1 MSRGISKKLII
12 ERLSSKVFHFLP
24 LKNMVKVSQMNAL
37 NLSTPTYKRD
47 IELTKG
53 YKYFLS
59 LSRTPSTQVGYQKY
73 RILTDDTWKS
83 YVRIEF
89 DGDLL
94 NGNFK
99 GHATNYYNVYNK
111 DARTKEK
118 RQKLNKRVLHQ
129 NNHYFDIEDV
139 NYLNDDLKL
148 YHLSEYEDRLLSNNS
163 QLLDID
169 KYIKRIDIYVPLYKT
184 GNININYA
192 TYCKLIYDKFPGK
205 VFIYVNDRD
214 FNYNKQ
220 NFININNLKIKNKLD
235 NTNSSNNKIFYNSLC
250 NVLSFYLQWIKNSDE
265 KNKYIEDIYNQ
276 IKKIVIDN
284 NDNFIDITTFT
295 NTINTIDSNPRSA
308 THGFEII
315 KRKTDKG
322 YILSK
327 LYEIQQD
334 LTNKA
339 LQYYNKLISPNHVN
353 YKGYNTILTK
363 INEYLINNK
372 INETISRF
380 YNLYNK
386 LK

>member
-12 ERLSSKVFHFLP
+12 ERLSSRVFHFLP
-24 LKNMVKVSQMNAL
+24 LENMVRVSQKNAL
-37 NLSTPTYKRD
+37 NLSIPTYKRD
-47 IELTKG
+47 LELTKG

-73 RILTDDTWKS
+73 RILTDKNWKT

-94 NGNFK
+94 NNNFK
-99 GHATNYYNVYNK
+99 GHATNYYNNYNK

-118 RQKLNKRVLHQ
+118 RQKLNKSVLHQ
-129 NNHYFDIEDV
+129 NNDYFDIEDV
-139 NYLNDDLKL
+139 NYQNNDFKL

-163 QLLDID
+163 QILDIG
-169 KYIKRIDIYVPLYKT
+169 KYIKRIDIYVPLTKK

-192 TYCKLIYDKFPGK
+192 SYCKLIYDKFPGK

-220 NFININNLKIKNKLD
+220 NFIDINKFKIKNKLD
-235 NTNSSNNKIFYNSLC
+235 NTNKLFYISLC
-250 NVLSFYLQWIKNSDE
+250 SWVSYYLLWIKNSDE

-284 NDNFIDITTFT
+284 NDNFIDIKTFT
-295 NTINTIDSNPRSA
+295 NTVNTIKTNQMA
-308 THGFEII
+308 ANKGFDKI

-322 YILSK
+322 YILTK
-327 LYEIQQD
+327 LTEIQQD

-339 LQYYNKLISPNHVN
+339 LQYYTKLIYPNQVKKN
-353 YKGYNTILTK
+353 YKGYPTILKK

-380 YNLYNK
+380 YNIYNK

>member
-1 MSRGISKKLII
+1 MSRGISKGLII
-12 ERLSSKVFHFLP
+12 ERLSSRVYHFLP
-24 LKNMVKVSQMNAL
+24 LENMVRVSQKNAL
-37 NLSTPTYKRD
+37 NLSVATYKRD

-73 RILTDDTWKS
+73 RILTDKNWKT

-94 NGNFK
+94 NNNYK
-99 GHATNYYNVYNK
+99 GHATNYYNNYNK

-129 NNHYFDIEDV
+129 NNDYFDTEDI
-139 NYLNDDLKL
+139 NYLNDDFKL

-163 QLLDID
+163 QLLNID
-169 KYIKRIDIYVPLYKT
+169 KYIKRIDIYVPLTKT
-184 GNININYA
+184 GNININYS
-192 TYCKLIYDKFPGK
+192 TYCKFIYDKFPGK

-214 FNYNKQ
+214 FNYNKE
-220 NFININNLKIKNKLD
+220 NFIDINNLKIKNNLD
-235 NTNSSNNKIFYNSLC
+235 NTNKLFYKSLC
-250 NVLSFYLQWIKNSDE
+250 SLVSYYLLWIKNSDE

-276 IKKIVIDN
+276 IKKIIVDN
-284 NDNFIDITTFT
+284 NENFIDLITFT
-295 NTINTIDSNPRSA
+295 NTVNTINTGQMVANKSFDN
-308 THGFEII
+308 I

-327 LYEIQQD
+327 LTEIQQV

-339 LQYYNKLISPNHVN
+339 LQYYKKLIYPNQVTKN
-353 YKGYNTILTK
+353 YKSYNTILGK
-363 INEYLINNK
+363 INDYLIDNQ

-380 YNLYNK
+380 YYIYNK

>member
-37 NLSTPTYKRD
+37 NLNTPTYKRD

-129 NNHYFDIEDV
+129 NNDYFDIEDV

-148 YHLSEYEDRLLSNNS
+148 YHLSEYE
-163 QLLDID
+163 
-169 KYIKRIDIYVPLYKT
+169 
-184 GNININYA
+184 
-192 TYCKLIYDKFPGK
+192 
-205 VFIYVNDRD
+205 
-214 FNYNKQ
+214 
-220 NFININNLKIKNKLD
+220 
-235 NTNSSNNKIFYNSLC
+235 
-250 NVLSFYLQWIKNSDE
+250 
-265 KNKYIEDIYNQ
+265 
-276 IKKIVIDN
+276 
-284 NDNFIDITTFT
+284 
-295 NTINTIDSNPRSA
+295 
-308 THGFEII
+308 
-315 KRKTDKG
+315 
-322 YILSK
+322 
-327 LYEIQQD
+327 
-334 LTNKA
+334 
-339 LQYYNKLISPNHVN
+339 
-353 YKGYNTILTK
+353 
-363 INEYLINNK
+363 
-372 INETISRF
+372 
-380 YNLYNK
+380 
-386 LK
+386 